1 MSKNQKMQKTIASSI
16 EYSGVALH
24 TGNNVRIKFLPA
36 EADSGIVFRRVDL
49 VGKPEIKAEPHNVV
63 STKRCTSIGL
73 AEDHQTAI
81 HTIEHLM
88 AAIWAA
94 DIDNILIE
102 LDNAE
107 TPVVDGSALPYIR
120 LIEGAG
126 IVELSKPRKVKKID
140 KSIWA
145 KKDDMYLV
153 VLPYEGF
160 KVSYTLVYDHPVIGT
175 QFYEYDQEDSDFL
188 EEIAPAR
195 TFGFEREI
203 EALHRRGLALG
214 GSLENAVLIG
224 EEETVNPLRFS
235 NEFVR
240 HKILDIIGDMF
251 LNGYIS
257 GHIIAVRS
265 GHYLHVELAKKIYQE
280 MCNTIQEVEV

>member
-1 MSKNQKMQKTIASSI
+1 MSDKDIMQKTISSSI

-24 TGNNVRIKFLPA
+24 TGNNVKIRCLPA
-36 EADSGIVFRRVDL
+36 EADTGIVFRRVDID
-49 VGKPEIKAEPHNVV
+49 GKPEIKAEPYNVV

-73 AEDHQTAI
+73 AGDKGITV

-88 AAIWAA
+88 AALWAS
-94 DIDNILIE
+94 DIDNIIIE
-102 LDNAE
+102 IDNAE
-107 TPVVDGSALPYIR
+107 TPVGDGSALPYMQ
-120 LIEGAG
+120 LVKGVG
-126 IVELSKPRKVKKID
+126 VVELSKPRRIKEIK

-145 KKDDMYLV
+145 RKEDMYLA

-160 KVSYTLVYDHPVIGT
+160 KVSYTLVYDHSVIGT
-175 QFYEYDQEDSDFL
+175 QFHEYDRIENNFL
-188 EEIAPAR
+188 DEIAAAR
-195 TFGFEREI
+195 TFGFEREV

-224 EEETVNPLRFS
+224 EEKTVNPLRFE

-240 HKILDIIGDMF
+240 HKILDVIGDMF

-265 GHYLHVELAKKIYQE
+265 GHYLHVELAKKIYE
-280 MCNTIQEVEV
+280 GIKSRR

>member
-1 MSKNQKMQKTIASSI
+1 MSKNQKMQKTISSSI

-36 EADSGIVFRRVDL
+36 EVDSGIVFRRVDL
-49 VGKPEIKAEPHNVV
+49 AGKPEIKAEPYNVV

-73 AEDHQTAI
+73 AEDQQTAI

-88 AAIWAA
+88 AAIWASN
-94 DIDNILIE
+94 IDNIIIE

-107 TPVVDGSALPYIR
+107 TPVVDGSALPYIK

-126 IVELSKPRKVKKID
+126 VVELSKPHKVKKVAR
-140 KSIWA
+140 SIWA

-153 VLPYEGF
+153 VLPYDGF

-175 QFYEYDQEDSDFL
+175 QFYEYDKGDNNFI

-195 TFGFEREI
+195 TFGFEREV
-203 EALHRRGLALG
+203 EVLHRRGLALG

-265 GHYLHVELAKKIYQE
+265 GHYLHVELAKKIYEE
-280 MCNTIQEVEV
+280 MRNTIQEVEV

>member
-1 MSKNQKMQKTIASSI
+1 MSKNRKMQKTIASSI

-49 VGKPEIKAEPHNVV
+49 VGKPDLKAEPDNVV

-73 AEDHQTAI
+73 ADDQTAI

-107 TPVVDGSALPYIR
+107 TPVVDGSALPYIK

-126 IVELSKPRKVKKID
+126 IVELSKSRKVKKIA

-195 TFGFEREI
+195 TFGFEREV

-224 EEETVNPLRFS
+224 DKKIVNPLRFS

-265 GHYLHVELAKKIYQE
+265 GHYLHVELAKKIYDE
-280 MCNTIQEVEV
+280 ISNRIIQEVEV